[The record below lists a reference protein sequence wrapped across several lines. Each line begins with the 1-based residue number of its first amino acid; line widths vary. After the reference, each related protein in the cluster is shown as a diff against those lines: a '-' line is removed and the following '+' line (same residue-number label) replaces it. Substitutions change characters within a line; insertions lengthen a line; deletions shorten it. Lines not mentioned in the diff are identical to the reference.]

1 MQGSFGMEPASPP
14 SSPIRGGR
22 FPGTRW
28 CSRASRTKPKLPT
41 SGLISRTSMSTVAR
55 SDNATD
61 AGLKPLEIHMRRIL
75 HHELG
80 EPARV
85 LRVED
90 GPSTSLGPDQVRV
103 RLSYQPIHPGDLH
116 GVTGSPAFGTPP
128 TVASGARVP
137 GFEGAGVVS
146 EVGPKVDPA
155 LELKQ
160 GLRVAFFPASGAW
173 SDEAVVPA
181 SSVVPLPDSIPDE
194 VGAQMLINTVTALT
208 VIRAAHD
215 SLPPDAPTGVV
226 ALLTGAGSAVGR
238 LTGKVL
244 TERGV
249 KVIRLVRS
257 EASAAKLTG
266 ILPRAPV
273 FATEV
278 AGWKDRVRAVAEGAK
293 IHVAIDGVGG
303 HLLGDVAGL
312 FAERTGTV
320 INFGS
325 LGGETSDIRL
335 FPPPSLTPKG
345 VVLGSWMQQPP
356 EQRKADIALAQRLAH
371 EPGTLFEVAERYA
384 PSRIA
389 HAVAHV
395 SQAGRTGVVLID
407 FSRN

>member
-1 MQGSFGMEPASPP
+1 
-14 SSPIRGGR
+14 
-22 FPGTRW
+22 
-28 CSRASRTKPKLPT
+28 
-41 SGLISRTSMSTVAR
+41 
-55 SDNATD
+55 
-61 AGLKPLEIHMRRIL
+61 MRRVV

-90 GPSTSLGPDQVRV
+90 GPSTPLGPDQVRV
-103 RLSYQPIHPGDLH
+103 RLSYVPIHPGDLL
-116 GVTGSPAFGTPP
+116 GIMGSPAFGTPP
-128 TVASGARVP
+128 TIASGGRVP

-146 EVGPKVDPA
+146 EVGAKVDPA
-155 LELKQ
+155 LGLKQ

-181 SSVVPLPDSIPDE
+181 SSVVLLPDTIPDE
-194 VGAQMLINTVTALT
+194 VGAQMMINTVTALT

-215 SLPPDAPTGVV
+215 SLPPDARAGVV
-226 ALLTGAGSAVGR
+226 TLLTGAGSAVGR

-266 ILPRAPV
+266 ILPGSPV

-278 AGWKDRVRAVAEGAK
+278 ASWKGRVRAAAEGAK
-293 IHVAIDGVGG
+293 IHVAIDSVGG
-303 HLLGDVAGL
+303 RLLGEVADL
-312 FAERTGTV
+312 LAEGTGTV

-335 FPPPSLTPKG
+335 FPPRSLTLKG
-345 VVLGSWMQQPP
+345 VMLGSWMQQPP
-356 EQRKADIALAQRLAH
+356 EQRRADIALAQRLAQ
-371 EPGTLFEVAERYA
+371 EAGTLFEVAERYS

-395 SQAGRTGVVLID
+395 NRAGRTGVVLID
-407 FSRN
+407 FSND

>member
-1 MQGSFGMEPASPP
+1 
-14 SSPIRGGR
+14 
-22 FPGTRW
+22 
-28 CSRASRTKPKLPT
+28 
-41 SGLISRTSMSTVAR
+41 MSTVAR

-61 AGLKPLEIHMRRIL
+61 AGLKPLEIHMRRIV

-103 RLSYQPIHPGDLH
+103 RLSYAPIHPGDLH

-128 TVASGARVP
+128 TVASGGRVP

-146 EVGPKVDPA
+146 EVGPQVDPA
-155 LELKQ
+155 LGLKQ

-173 SDEAVVPA
+173 SDEAAVPA

-215 SLPPDAPTGVV
+215 SLPPDARTAVV

-238 LTGKVL
+238 LIGKVL

-266 ILPRAPV
+266 ILPGSPV

-278 AGWKDRVRAVAEGAK
+278 AGWKDRVRAAAEGAK
-293 IHVAIDGVGG
+293 IHVAIDSVGG
-303 HLLGDVAGL
+303 RLLGDVADL
-312 FAERTGTV
+312 LAERTGTV
-320 INFGS
+320 MNFGS

-335 FPPPSLTPKG
+335 FPPRSLTLKG

-395 SQAGRTGVVLID
+395 SQAGRAGVVLID